1 MKTRF
6 LFGVLLT
13 FNLFLP
19 IGLTEVKAESNSN
32 SDTLITKEAQAKSDT
47 NPEIPVVDAQQWRTG
62 KFKFPWS
69 KVVMVDDDFDG
80 KYLAVLERQRKR
92 NKGLNIG
99 AEAGIIS
106 EWSKTKIK
114 VNFYY
119 SVQQLFGKPRMS
131 IGYAERIDLRV
142 GDSVFKLEGNNGIFK
157 ITDEMAEAFANA
169 PYEPVKLKMY
179 PSEHEGN
186 EYFTAF
192 GEVILDIKKETVDA
206 WKVVYEDKQVA
217 SE

>member
-69 KVVMVDDDFDG
+69 PLLRRKTTEP
-80 KYLAVLERQRKR
+80 AVTAFRGLKGDKKE
-92 NKGLNIG
+92 GLN
-99 AEAGIIS
+99 
-106 EWSKTKIK
+106 
-114 VNFYY
+114 Y
-119 SVQQLFGKPRMS
+119 
-131 IGYAERIDLRV
+131 
-142 GDSVFKLEGNNGIFK
+142 
-157 ITDEMAEAFANA
+157 
-169 PYEPVKLKMY
+169 
-179 PSEHEGN
+179 
-186 EYFTAF
+186 
-192 GEVILDIKKETVDA
+192 
-206 WKVVYEDKQVA
+206 
-217 SE
+217 

>member
-1 MKTRF
+1 MKPYF
-6 LFGVLLT
+6 LLGTLLT

-47 NPEIPVVDAQQWRTG
+47 KSEIPIVDAQQWRTG

-92 NKGLNIG
+92 NMG
-99 AEAGIIS
+99 AEGGIIS
-106 EWSKTKIK
+106 EWSKKRIK

-119 SVQQLFGKPRMS
+119 SVQQLFGKPIMT

-142 GDSVFKLEGNNGIFK
+142 GDSVFKLEGSNGIFK
-157 ITDEMAEAFANA
+157 VTDEMTEAFANA
-169 PYEPVKLKMY
+169 PHEPVKLKMY

-192 GEVILDIKKETVDA
+192 GEVILDIKKETVNA
-206 WKVVYEDKQVA
+206 WKFVYEEKELA